1 MAARV
6 ITVAQQKGG
15 AGKTTLA
22 AQLSVAWAAAGH
34 KVVAVDID
42 PQQSLTGWFTLRRE
56 VLGDASGPAVRQIT
70 GWRAGGE
77 IERLA
82 RDHGIVVVDSPPHAE
97 TEAKIAVR
105 AASLVIIPVQP
116 SPMDLWATKATV
128 DLAKAEK
135 RPALLVL
142 NRVPPR
148 AKLTDAMTAGIAEL
162 GQPVA
167 EASLGNRVALAASL
181 AEGKGVVEYQPR
193 GTAATEIRAL
203 AEEVLRAAK

>member
-22 AQLSVAWAAAGH
+22 AQLSVAWAAEG
-34 KVVAVDID
+34 KRVVAVDID
-42 PQQSLTGWFTLRRE
+42 PQQSLSGWFALRAERHGE
-56 VLGDASGPAVRQIT
+56 ARSAPEVRQIT

-82 RDHGIVVVDSPPHAE
+82 RDHDIVVVDSPPHAE

-105 AASLVIIPVQP
+105 AASLVVIPAQP

-135 RPALLVL
+135 RPVLIVL

-148 AKLTDAMTAGIAEL
+148 ARLTEAMTAGLADL
-162 GQPVA
+162 GQPIA

-181 AEGKGVVEYQPR
+181 AEGLGVVEFQPR
-193 GTAATEIRAL
+193 GTAADEIRAL
-203 AEEVLRAAK
+203 ADEIAAA